1 MKGQIIKQQFKKN
14 RNRLIGK
21 NSTFTLLFIIPFVFI
36 LQRNLTEYYNACGI
50 EVMYGVFAAMLK
62 ERRIIITSNK
72 LPRLSACVQASKVF
86 SFKNVST

>member
-1 MKGQIIKQQFKKN
+1 MKGQIIKQQFFKN
-14 RNRLIGK
+14 RKLLIGK
-21 NSTFTLLFIIPFVFI
+21 NSAFTLLFI